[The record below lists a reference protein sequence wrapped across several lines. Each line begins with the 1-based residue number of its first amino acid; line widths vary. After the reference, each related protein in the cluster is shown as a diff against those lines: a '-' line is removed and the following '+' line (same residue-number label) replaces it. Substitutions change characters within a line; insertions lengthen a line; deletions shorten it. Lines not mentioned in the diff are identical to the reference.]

1 MTGFTRCSVALLATF
16 LLPAAAGAQTRPGN
30 DGPPRP
36 ASGTTFL
43 GDTGLWFVPSADIL
57 PAGVLNVGIVAGSEP
72 RALGAQEAAYGAF
85 SIARGFGGRMEGF
98 ATWQMTT
105 GIEDRRGRGD
115 LLAGAKV
122 GLLSES
128 RGLPLGLA
136 ARGVVKLPTGNETIG
151 ASTGKP
157 DLLTDVVATRQLG
170 RAEVTAST
178 GVVLRGDPDGVGLPT
193 GLRSGVGVALMPS
206 SSLRVFTEVH
216 GERYRGNVDGLRLVS
231 AFDTPPTAAA
241 GLSWTVAERFS
252 ATVGINRAVGGREDG
267 RGVRAAVRI
276 GYRPGARRSTPLTSA
291 APAPTAVPTSVA
303 SPPPP
308 SPPGS
313 TSAPATAAG
322 GARSG
327 FALDDV
333 LFDLDRAALRPDALA
348 RLDRAVAALGA
359 DPTLRL
365 QLDGHTC
372 ELGTGEYNLALGT
385 RRAVVVR
392 DYLISRGIAA
402 DRLQMT
408 SYGEEHPK
416 HSLAT
421 EATRALNRRV
431 EMRALSA
438 ESARR

>member
-1 MTGFTRCSVALLATF
+1 
-16 LLPAAAGAQTRPGN
+16 
-30 DGPPRP
+30 
-36 ASGTTFL
+36 
-43 GDTGLWFVPSADIL
+43 
-57 PAGVLNVGIVAGSEP
+57 
-72 RALGAQEAAYGAF
+72 
-85 SIARGFGGRMEGF
+85 
-98 ATWQMTT
+98 
-105 GIEDRRGRGD
+105 
-115 LLAGAKV
+115 
-122 GLLSES
+122 
-128 RGLPLGLA
+128 
-136 ARGVVKLPTGNETIG
+136 
-151 ASTGKP
+151 
-157 DLLTDVVATRQLG
+157 
-170 RAEVTAST
+170 
-178 GVVLRGDPDGVGLPT
+178 
-193 GLRSGVGVALMPS
+193 
-206 SSLRVFTEVH
+206 
-216 GERYRGNVDGLRLVS
+216 
-231 AFDTPPTAAA
+231 
-241 GLSWTVAERFS
+241 
-252 ATVGINRAVGGREDG
+252 VGGRDAG

-276 GYRPGARRSTPLTSA
+276 GYRRGARRPTPHTTA